1 MSSGNIESG
10 LSWSRSS
17 TTISITSTAH
27 GLTSGDYVVVR
38 NMGDTDYVYGT
49 ISNVSTNSFDITNAV
64 NSGDTSGTA
73 GVYIPAFDVSSL
85 SETALTIEAPSSG
98 NVQLLSVQVF
108 INSSDTGTI
117 TVTLPSNA
125 LENGAGENNSLST
138 RNVPQTEF
146 YNVGGSQSSKINAGG
161 VSFSTS
167 SNHNV
172 YTLAGGLD
180 LFGPLLYTLHF

>member
-27 GLTSGDYVVVR
+27 GLTAGDFVVVR
-38 NMGDTDYVYGT
+38 NMGDTDYVYGS
-49 ISNVSTNSFDITNAV
+49 ISNVTTNAFDITNAV

-73 GVYIPAFDVSSL
+73 GVYIPAFDVSAL
-85 SETALTIEAPSSG
+85 NETTLTIEAPSSG
-98 NVQLLSVQVF
+98 NCQLLSIQVF

-125 LENGAGENNSLST
+125 LENGAGENNSLDT
-138 RNVPQTEF
+138 RNVPQSEF
-146 YNVGGSQSSKINAGG
+146 YNVGGSQSSKIGSGG
-161 VSFSTS
+161 VSYSTS
-167 SNHNV
+167 GNHNI
-172 YTLAGGLD
+172 YTLSGALD